1 MISLVIPVYG
11 VEKYIANCLKS
22 VVNQEYKDF
31 ELLLV
36 NDGTK
41 DKSVEVINNFLKD
54 YDLNYRIINK
64 ENGGLASARNEGIK
78 KAKGE
83 YVAFLDADDAISSD
97 FLLNLFNSL
106 QGKDY
111 DFSFCNFEFVKEQVP
126 PISDNNEFKVYTR
139 EELLDFFLRRGI
151 RFVVL

>member
-41 DKSVEVINNFLKD
+41 DKSV
-54 YDLNYRIINK
+54 
-64 ENGGLASARNEGIK
+64 
-78 KAKGE
+78 
-83 YVAFLDADDAISSD
+83 
-97 FLLNLFNSL
+97 
-106 QGKDY
+106 
-111 DFSFCNFEFVKEQVP
+111 
-126 PISDNNEFKVYTR
+126 
-139 EELLDFFLRRGI
+139 
-151 RFVVL
+151 

>member
-111 DFSFCNFEFVKEQVP
+111 DFSFCNFEFTKEQVP
-126 PISDNNEFKVYTR
+126 PIGDNNEFKVYTR
-139 EELLDFFLRRGI
+139 E
-151 RFVVL
+151 